1 MNTISFILGAGFSVY
16 AKISDRN
23 KINEKLKN
31 LKATD
36 FIISTV
42 SIAYFIPENYPNS
55 NWLNIS
61 ERNYIEFFIKRYSE
75 NNDDFDYEK
84 FYDYCISL
92 YTNHSNS
99 SELQTIHE
107 EYLKINP
114 HYKLDKLNS
123 VSILI
128 RTIDQLI
135 DNILYSDNNLFDSGI
150 IDLYSN
156 FLSIIEKLIEEGN
169 QVNIFTLNHD
179 ILLENLLSTS
189 INLKFDDGFRFFKT
203 PYYIKQNNCQYR
215 VKYYSGLYNESLK
228 IFKIHGSIDN
238 YLINYSEPYDFVKIP
253 KKLNLLELY
262 REKESDNK
270 IVEEHLW
277 TLYTPSFLS
286 GDITKVSNYTSYP
299 YYIDMF
305 SHLSSKLI
313 NSSVLVT
320 IGYGL
325 MDEELNNKIFTSYPS
340 NRKIIVIKPSK
351 GNPSFYRNENVIH
364 FGLGKELKD
373 LTLNDITSKL

>member
-1 MNTISFILGAGFSVY
+1 MKTITFILGAGFSVY

-36 FIISTV
+36 FIISTI

-61 ERNYIEFFIKRYSE
+61 ERNYIEFFIKRYSA
-75 NNDDFDYEK
+75 NNTDFDYEK
-84 FYDYCISL
+84 FYDYCMDL
-92 YTNHSNS
+92 YNNHSKS

-114 HYKLDKLNS
+114 HYELDKLNS

-135 DNILYSDNNLFDSGI
+135 DNILYSDKDLFDSGI
-150 IDLYSN
+150 INLYSN
-156 FLSIIEKLIEEGN
+156 FLSIIENLIEDGN
-169 QVNIFTLNHD
+169 EVNIFTLNHD

-189 INLKFDDGFRFFKT
+189 INLKFDDGFQFFKSQ
-203 PYYIKQNNCQYR
+203 YYIKQNNGQYR
-215 VKYYSGLYNESLK
+215 IKYYSGLYSESLK
-228 IFKIHGSIDN
+228 IFKLHGSIDN
-238 YLINYSEPYDFVKIP
+238 YIIQHSEPFDMVKIP

-262 REKESDNK
+262 REKEDADK
-270 IVEEHLW
+270 IIEEHLW

-286 GDITKVSNYTSYP
+286 GDLTKVSKYTSHP
-299 YYIDMF
+299 YYMDMF
-305 SHLSSKLI
+305 KHLSSQLNDTSI
-313 NSSVLVT
+313 LFT

-325 MDEELNNKIFTSYPS
+325 MDAELNSKIFESYPS
-340 NRKIIVIKPSK
+340 DRKIIVIKPKK
-351 GNPSFYRNENVIH
+351 GNPLFYRNENVIH
-364 FGLGKELKD
+364 FGTGKELKD
-373 LTLNDITSKL
+373 LTLNDIVNNL